1 MSKIRT
7 FVLATSVFAISGLIL
22 ANIPMA
28 ASSDTNAPAKPGFA
42 RGRMGPGFFGAP
54 LITIALNHKSE
65 LNLTTD
71 QVTNLEN
78 IRSHYQSQV
87 TPVQQQLSS
96 MEKEIAS
103 LMQQTPANLVQIKSK
118 LQDAEKYRT
127 ELRYLRIEALEN
139 GRSVLTDQQK
149 EQLKI
154 LVRSRHG
161 HSRRAPQGQ
170 PS

>member
-1 MSKIRT
+1 MNKIRT
-7 FVLATSVFAISGLIL
+7 FVLASSVFAISGLML
-22 ANIPMA
+22 VNTPMA
-28 ASSDTNAPAKPGFA
+28 ASSDTNPPAKPGFA

-71 QVTNLEN
+71 QINSLEN
-78 IRSHYQSQV
+78 IRSNYQSQA
-87 TPVQQQLSS
+87 TPAQQQLSGI
-96 MEKEIAS
+96 EKEIGS

-149 EQLKI
+149 EQLKT
-154 LVRSRHG
+154 LVRSQHRR
-161 HSRRAPQGQ
+161 SRTPQGQ

>member
-1 MSKIRT
+1 MNKIRM
-7 FVLATSVFAISGLIL
+7 FVLASSVFAISGLML
-22 ANIPMA
+22 ANTPMA
-28 ASSDTNAPAKPGFA
+28 ASSDTNPPAKPGLA

-65 LNLTTD
+65 LNLNAD
-71 QVTNLEN
+71 QVTSLEN
-78 IRSHYQSQV
+78 IRSNYQSQV
-87 TPVQQQLSS
+87 TPAQQQLSS
-96 MEKEIAS
+96 IEKEVAS

-127 ELRYLRIEALEN
+127 ELRYLRIEALET

-149 EQLKI
+149 EQLKT
-154 LVRSRHG
+154 LVRSQHG
-161 HSRRAPQGQ
+161 RSRAPQGQ

>member
-1 MSKIRT
+1 MNKIRT
-7 FVLATSVFAISGLIL
+7 FMLASSVFAISGLML
-22 ANIPMA
+22 VNTPMA
-28 ASSDTNAPAKPGFA
+28 ASSDTNPPAKPGFA

-71 QVTNLEN
+71 QITSLEN
-78 IRSHYQSQV
+78 IRSNYQSQA
-87 TPVQQQLSS
+87 TPAQQQLSGI
-96 MEKEIAS
+96 EKEIGS

-149 EQLKI
+149 EQLKT
-154 LVRSRHG
+154 LVRSQHRR
-161 HSRRAPQGQ
+161 SRTPQGQ

>member
-1 MSKIRT
+1 MNKIRT
-7 FVLATSVFAISGLIL
+7 FVLASSVLAISALIF
-22 ANIPMA
+22 ANMPMA
-28 ASSDTNAPAKPGFA
+28 ASSDANPPAKPGFA

-96 MEKEIAS
+96 IEKEIAS

-139 GRSVLTDQQK
+139 GRSVLSDQQK
-149 EQLKI
+149 EQLKT
-154 LVRSRHG
+154 LVRSRRG
-161 HSRRAPQGQ
+161 HSRAPQSQ

>member
-1 MSKIRT
+1 MNKIRT
-7 FVLATSVFAISGLIL
+7 FVLASSVLAISALIF
-22 ANIPMA
+22 ANMPMA
-28 ASSDTNAPAKPGFA
+28 ASSDANPPAKPGFA
-42 RGRMGPGFFGAP
+42 RGRMAPGFFGAP

-96 MEKEIAS
+96 IEKEIAS

-139 GRSVLTDQQK
+139 GRSVLSDQQK
-149 EQLKI
+149 EQLKT
-154 LVRSRHG
+154 LVRSRRG
-161 HSRRAPQGQ
+161 HSRAPQSQ

>member
-1 MSKIRT
+1 MNKIRT
-7 FVLATSVFAISGLIL
+7 FVLASSVFAISGLML
-22 ANIPMA
+22 VNTPMV
-28 ASSDTNAPAKPGFA
+28 ASSDTNPPAKPGFA

-71 QVTNLEN
+71 QITSLEN
-78 IRSHYQSQV
+78 IRSNYQSQA
-87 TPVQQQLSS
+87 TPAQQQLSGI
-96 MEKEIAS
+96 EKEIGS

-149 EQLKI
+149 EQLKT
-154 LVRSRHG
+154 LVRSQHRR
-161 HSRRAPQGQ
+161 SRTPQGQ

>member
-1 MSKIRT
+1 MSKLRI
-7 FVLATSVFAISGLIL
+7 FVLAGSMFAMSGLML
-22 ANIPMA
+22 ANTSMA
-28 ASSDTNAPAKPGFA
+28 ASSDTNPAAKPGFA

-65 LNLTTD
+65 LNLSTD

-78 IRSHYQSQV
+78 IRSHYQGQV
-87 TPVQQQLSS
+87 TPVQQQLSGI
-96 MEKEIAS
+96 EKEIAS
-103 LMQQTPANLVQIKSK
+103 LMQQTPANLVQIKTK

-139 GRSVLTDQQK
+139 GRSVLSDQQK
-149 EQLKI
+149 EQLKT
-154 LVRSRHG
+154 LVQSRRG
-161 HSRRAPQGQ
+161 HSRTPQAQ

>member
-1 MSKIRT
+1 MNKIRT
-7 FVLATSVFAISGLIL
+7 FVLASSVLAISGLIF
-22 ANIPMA
+22 ANMPMA
-28 ASSDTNAPAKPGFA
+28 ASSDANPPAKPGFA

-96 MEKEIAS
+96 IEKEIAS

-139 GRSVLTDQQK
+139 GRSVLSDQQK
-149 EQLKI
+149 EQLKT
-154 LVRSRHG
+154 LVRSRRG
-161 HSRRAPQGQ
+161 HSRAPQSQ

>member
-1 MSKIRT
+1 MNKIRT
-7 FVLATSVFAISGLIL
+7 FVLASSVLAISALIF
-22 ANIPMA
+22 ANMPMS
-28 ASSDTNAPAKPGFA
+28 ASSDDNPPAKPGFA
-42 RGRMGPGFFGAP
+42 RGRMGSGSFGAP

-96 MEKEIAS
+96 IDEEIAS

-139 GRSVLTDQQK
+139 GRSVLSDQQK
-149 EQLKI
+149 EQLKT
-154 LVRSRHG
+154 LVRSRRG
-161 HSRRAPQGQ
+161 HSRAPQSQ

>member
-1 MSKIRT
+1 MNKIRM
-7 FVLATSVFAISGLIL
+7 FVLASSVFAISGLML
-22 ANIPMA
+22 ANTPMA
-28 ASSDTNAPAKPGFA
+28 ASSDTNPPAKPGLA

-65 LNLTTD
+65 LNLTTE
-71 QVTNLEN
+71 QVTSLEN
-78 IRSHYQSQV
+78 IRSNYQSQV
-87 TPVQQQLSS
+87 TPAQQQLSS
-96 MEKEIAS
+96 IEKEVAS

-149 EQLKI
+149 EQLKT
-154 LVRSRHG
+154 LVRSQHG
-161 HSRRAPQGQ
+161 RSRAPQGQ

>member
-7 FVLATSVFAISGLIL
+7 FVLASSVFAMSGLML
-22 ANIPMA
+22 VNMTMA
-28 ASSDTNAPAKPGFA
+28 ASSDTNPPAKPGFS

-65 LNLTTD
+65 LNLTTT
-71 QVTNLEN
+71 QVTHLED
-78 IRSHYQSQV
+78 IRGHYQSQV

-96 MEKEIAS
+96 IEKEIAD

-149 EQLKI
+149 EQLKT
-154 LVRSRHG
+154 LVRARHNR
-161 HSRRAPQGQ
+161 SRAPQSQ

>member
-1 MSKIRT
+1 MNKFRR
-7 FVLATSVFAISGLIL
+7 FVLASSVFALSSLTL
-22 ANIPMA
+22 ANISMA
-28 ASSDTNAPAKPGFA
+28 ASSDTNPPAKPGFA
-42 RGRMGPGFFGAP
+42 RGRTGPGFMGAP

-71 QVTNLEN
+71 QVTKLED

-87 TPVQQQLSS
+87 TPAQQQLSGI
-96 MEKEIAS
+96 EKEIAS
-103 LMQQTPANLVQIKSK
+103 IMQQTPANLIQIKTK

-139 GRSVLTDQQK
+139 GRSVLNDQQK
-149 EQLKI
+149 ERLKT
-154 LVRSRHG
+154 LVRSHRG
-161 HSRRAPQGQ
+161 HSRAPQSQ

>member
-1 MSKIRT
+1 MGKIRISL
-7 FVLATSVFAISGLIL
+7 LAVTVFALSGLIM
-22 ANIPMA
+22 ANMTMS
-28 ASSDTNAPAKPGFA
+28 ASSDPNAPAKPGFA

-96 MEKEIAS
+96 IEKEIAS

-127 ELRYLRIEALEN
+127 DLRYLRIEALEN

-149 EQLKI
+149 EQLKT
-154 LVRSRHG
+154 LVRSRRG
-161 HSRRAPQGQ
+161 HSRAPQGQ

>member
-1 MSKIRT
+1 MNKIRT
-7 FVLATSVFAISGLIL
+7 FVLASSVFAISGLL
-22 ANIPMA
+22 LVNTPMA
-28 ASSDTNAPAKPGFA
+28 ASSDTNPPAKPGFA

-71 QVTNLEN
+71 QITSLEN
-78 IRSHYQSQV
+78 IRSNYQSQA
-87 TPVQQQLSS
+87 TPAKQQLSGI
-96 MEKEIAS
+96 EKEIGS

-149 EQLKI
+149 EQLKT
-154 LVRSRHG
+154 LVRSQHRR
-161 HSRRAPQGQ
+161 SRTPQGQ

>member
-1 MSKIRT
+1 MNTIRT
-7 FVLATSVFAISGLIL
+7 FVLASSVFAISGLML
-22 ANIPMA
+22 VNMPMA
-28 ASSDTNAPAKPGFA
+28 ASSDTNPPAKPGFA

-65 LNLTTD
+65 LNLSTD
-71 QVTNLEN
+71 QITSLEN
-78 IRSHYQSQV
+78 IRSNYQSQA
-87 TPVQQQLSS
+87 TSAQQQLSGI
-96 MEKEIAS
+96 EKEIGS

-149 EQLKI
+149 EQLKT
-154 LVRSRHG
+154 LVRSQHRR
-161 HSRRAPQGQ
+161 SRTPQGQ
-170 PS
+170 

>member
-1 MSKIRT
+1 MNKIRT
-7 FVLATSVFAISGLIL
+7 FVLASSVLAISALIF
-22 ANIPMA
+22 ANMPMA
-28 ASSDTNAPAKPGFA
+28 ASSDTNPPAKPAFA

-96 MEKEIAS
+96 IEKEIAS

-118 LQDAEKYRT
+118 LQDGEKYRT

-139 GRSVLTDQQK
+139 GRSVLSDQQK
-149 EQLKI
+149 EQLKT
-154 LVRSRHG
+154 LVRSRRG
-161 HSRRAPQGQ
+161 HSRAPQSQ

>member
-1 MSKIRT
+1 MGKIRISL
-7 FVLATSVFAISGLIL
+7 LAVTVFALSGLIM
-22 ANIPMA
+22 ANMTMS
-28 ASSDTNAPAKPGFA
+28 ASSDPNAPAKPGFA

-96 MEKEIAS
+96 VEKEIAS
-103 LMQQTPANLVQIKSK
+103 LMQQTPANWC
-118 LQDAEKYRT
+118 
-127 ELRYLRIEALEN
+127 
-139 GRSVLTDQQK
+139 
-149 EQLKI
+149 
-154 LVRSRHG
+154 RSRASFRTPKSIEPTSAISASKHLKMAAQF
-161 HSRRAPQGQ
+161 SRISKRNN
-170 PS
+170 

>member
-1 MSKIRT
+1 
-7 FVLATSVFAISGLIL
+7 
-22 ANIPMA
+22 
-28 ASSDTNAPAKPGFA
+28 
-42 RGRMGPGFFGAP
+42 MGPGFFGAP

-65 LNLTTD
+65 LNLSTD

-78 IRSHYQSQV
+78 IRSHYQGQV
-87 TPVQQQLSS
+87 TPVQQQLSGI
-96 MEKEIAS
+96 EKEIAS

-139 GRSVLTDQQK
+139 GRTVLTDQQK
-149 EQLKI
+149 EQLKT
-154 LVRSRHG
+154 LVRSQHG
-161 HSRRAPQGQ
+161 RSRAPQGQ

>member
-1 MSKIRT
+1 MNKIRT
-7 FVLATSVFAISGLIL
+7 FVLASSVFAISGLML
-22 ANIPMA
+22 ANTPMA
-28 ASSDTNAPAKPGFA
+28 ASSDTNPPAKPEFA

-65 LNLTTD
+65 LNLTAD
-71 QVTNLEN
+71 QVTSLEN
-78 IRSHYQSQV
+78 IRSNYQSQV
-87 TPVQQQLSS
+87 TPAQQQLSS
-96 MEKEIAS
+96 IEKEVAS

-149 EQLKI
+149 EQLKT
-154 LVRSRHG
+154 LVRSQHG
-161 HSRRAPQGQ
+161 RSRTPQGQ

>member
-1 MSKIRT
+1 MSRIRT
-7 FVLATSVFAISGLIL
+7 FVLAGSVFAISGLML
-22 ANIPMA
+22 VNLPMA
-28 ASSDTNAPAKPGFA
+28 ASSDPNAPAKPGFA
-42 RGRMGPGFFGAP
+42 RGRMGFGFFGAP

-96 MEKEIAS
+96 IEKEIAS
-103 LMQQTPANLVQIKSK
+103 LMQQTSANLVQIKSK
-118 LQDAEKYRT
+118 LQEAEKYRT

-149 EQLKI
+149 EQLKT
-154 LVRSRHG
+154 LVRSQHG
-161 HSRRAPQGQ
+161 RFRTPQGQ

>member
-1 MSKIRT
+1 MNKIRT
-7 FVLATSVFAISGLIL
+7 FVLASSVLAISALIF
-22 ANIPMA
+22 ANMPMA
-28 ASSDTNAPAKPGFA
+28 ASSDANPPAKPGFA

-96 MEKEIAS
+96 LEKEIAS

-139 GRSVLTDQQK
+139 GRSVLSDQQK
-149 EQLKI
+149 EQLKT
-154 LVRSRHG
+154 LVRSRRG
-161 HSRRAPQGQ
+161 HSRAPQSQ

>member
-1 MSKIRT
+1 MNKIRT
-7 FVLATSVFAISGLIL
+7 FVLASSVFAISGLML
-22 ANIPMA
+22 VNTPMA
-28 ASSDTNAPAKPGFA
+28 ASSDTNPPAKPGFA

-54 LITIALNHKSE
+54 LIAIALNHKSE

-71 QVTNLEN
+71 QITSLEN
-78 IRSHYQSQV
+78 IRSNYQSQA
-87 TPVQQQLSS
+87 TPAQQQLSGI
-96 MEKEIAS
+96 EKEIGS
-103 LMQQTPANLVQIKSK
+103 LTQQTPANLVQIKSK

-149 EQLKI
+149 EQLKT
-154 LVRSRHG
+154 LVRSQHRR
-161 HSRRAPQGQ
+161 SRTPQGQ

>member
-1 MSKIRT
+1 MNKIRT
-7 FVLATSVFAISGLIL
+7 FVLASSVLAISALIF
-22 ANIPMA
+22 ANMPMA
-28 ASSDTNAPAKPGFA
+28 ASSDTNPPAKPGFA

-96 MEKEIAS
+96 IEKEIAS

-127 ELRYLRIEALEN
+127 DLRYLRIEALEN

-149 EQLKI
+149 EQLKT
-154 LVRSRHG
+154 LVRSRRG
-161 HSRRAPQGQ
+161 HSRAPQGQ

>member
-1 MSKIRT
+1 MSKLRI
-7 FVLATSVFAISGLIL
+7 FVLAGSMFAMSGLML
-22 ANIPMA
+22 ANTSMA
-28 ASSDTNAPAKPGFA
+28 ASSDTNPAAKPGFA

-65 LNLTTD
+65 LNLSTD

-87 TPVQQQLSS
+87 TPVQQQLSGI
-96 MEKEIAS
+96 EKEIAS
-103 LMQQTPANLVQIKSK
+103 LMQQTPVNLVQIKTK

-139 GRSVLTDQQK
+139 GRSVLSDQQK
-149 EQLKI
+149 EQLKT
-154 LVRSRHG
+154 LVQSRRG
-161 HSRRAPQGQ
+161 HSRTPQAQ

>member
-1 MSKIRT
+1 MNKIRT
-7 FVLATSVFAISGLIL
+7 FVLASSVFAISGLML
-22 ANIPMA
+22 VNTPMA
-28 ASSDTNAPAKPGFA
+28 ASSDTNPPAKPGFA

-71 QVTNLEN
+71 QITSLEN
-78 IRSHYQSQV
+78 IRSNYQSQA
-87 TPVQQQLSS
+87 TPAQQQLSGI
-96 MEKEIAS
+96 EKEIGS

-149 EQLKI
+149 EQLKT
-154 LVRSRHG
+154 LLRSQHRRSRT
-161 HSRRAPQGQ
+161 PQGQ

>member
-1 MSKIRT
+1 MNKIRT
-7 FVLATSVFAISGLIL
+7 FVLASSVFAISGLML
-22 ANIPMA
+22 ANMPIA
-28 ASSDTNAPAKPGFA
+28 ASSDTNPPAKSGFA
-42 RGRMGPGFFGAP
+42 RGRMGRGFFGAP

-65 LNLTTD
+65 LNLTAD
-71 QVTNLEN
+71 QVTSLEN
-78 IRSHYQSQV
+78 IRSNYQSQV
-87 TPVQQQLSS
+87 TPAQQQLSS
-96 MEKEIAS
+96 IEKEVAS

-149 EQLKI
+149 EQLKT
-154 LVRSRHG
+154 LVRSQHG
-161 HSRRAPQGQ
+161 RSRTPQGQ

>member
-1 MSKIRT
+1 
-7 FVLATSVFAISGLIL
+7 
-22 ANIPMA
+22 
-28 ASSDTNAPAKPGFA
+28 
-42 RGRMGPGFFGAP
+42 MGPGFFGAP

-71 QVTNLEN
+71 QITSLEN
-78 IRSHYQSQV
+78 IRSNYQSQA
-87 TPVQQQLSS
+87 TPAQQQLSGI
-96 MEKEIAS
+96 EKEIGS

-149 EQLKI
+149 EQLKT
-154 LVRSRHG
+154 LVRSQHRR
-161 HSRRAPQGQ
+161 SRTPQGQ